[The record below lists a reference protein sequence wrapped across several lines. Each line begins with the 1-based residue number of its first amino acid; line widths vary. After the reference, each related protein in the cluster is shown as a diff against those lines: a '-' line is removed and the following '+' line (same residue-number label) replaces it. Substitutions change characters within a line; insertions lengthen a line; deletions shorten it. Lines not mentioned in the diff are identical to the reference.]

1 MGRPIGYLTTART
14 RPLSRK
20 WRVLM
25 MRTMMTMWMWM
36 RTIRMRTMMRMMIGR
51 PIGYLSTAR
60 TRGAL
65 KEKEGVDDDDD
76 GCQ

>member
-1 MGRPIGYLTTART
+1 
-14 RPLSRK
+14 
-20 WRVLM
+20 M
-25 MRTMMTMWMWM
+25 MRTMMTMWMWI

-65 KEKEGVDDDDD
+65 KEMDDVDDDADVDEDD
-76 GCQ
+76 EDEDNEEGGSRLKQQVGLV